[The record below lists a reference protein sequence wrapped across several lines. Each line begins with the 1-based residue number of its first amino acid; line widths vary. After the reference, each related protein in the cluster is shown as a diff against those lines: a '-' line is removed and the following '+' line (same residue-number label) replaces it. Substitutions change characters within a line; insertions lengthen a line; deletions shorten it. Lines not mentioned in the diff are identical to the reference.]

1 MNTNISFPSDF
12 YEKLYEEIMNTEFM
26 PESEDDT
33 TCPME
38 IEIGHFF
45 VSVNARF
52 DVEEVDDSFDH
63 EFGTHYDSH
72 IEVGDLEDINVNN
85 VYFFDDD
92 ANIEED
98 VTNMFDEDKFWA
110 QFKKYGNTINGI
122 DIHYGDEVVVKQSM
136 SGGVWEKMIYLYTD
150 TRLGKHVCTRSLN
163 TKYIIKRNY
172 GQLLPATT
180 GYLSIVGS
188 PFYYLKQRV

>member
-12 YEKLYEEIMNTEFM
+12 YEKLYEEIMNTEFT

-38 IEIGHFF
+38 IEIGNFF

-92 ANIEED
+92 ANIEKD

-110 QFKKYGNTINGI
+110 QFKKYGKRSTALT
-122 DIHYGDEVVVKQSM
+122 S
-136 SGGVWEKMIYLYTD
+136 TTA
-150 TRLGKHVCTRSLN
+150 TRWL
-163 TKYIIKRNY
+163 
-172 GQLLPATT
+172 
-180 GYLSIVGS
+180 
-188 PFYYLKQRV
+188 

>member
-12 YEKLYEEIMNTEFM
+12 YEKLYEEIMNTEFT

-85 VYFFDDD
+85 VYFFDHD

-98 VTNMFDEDKFWA
+98 VTNMFDEVKFWA

-150 TRLGKHVCTRSLN
+150 IRLGKHVCTRSLH
-163 TKYIIKRNY
+163 TKYIIKRDY

-180 GYLSIVGS
+180 AYLSLVGS
-188 PFYYLKQRV
+188 PFYYLKLRV

>member
-1 MNTNISFPSDF
+1 
-12 YEKLYEEIMNTEFM
+12 
-26 PESEDDT
+26 
-33 TCPME
+33 
-38 IEIGHFF
+38 
-45 VSVNARF
+45 
-52 DVEEVDDSFDH
+52 
-63 EFGTHYDSH
+63 
-72 IEVGDLEDINVNN
+72 
-85 VYFFDDD
+85 
-92 ANIEED
+92 
-98 VTNMFDEDKFWA
+98 MFDEDKFWA

-163 TKYIIKRNY
+163 PKYIIKRNY